1 MALTCCDKEVSFF
14 KKKKKKKNLA
24 DATADKLHNV
34 CASKHDSGG
43 RGGLK
48 WWGEGEDSAGNSCRL
63 HFLSMSLAVP
73 ISA

>member
-1 MALTCCDKEVSFF
+1 MALTHCDKKVSFF
-14 KKKKKKKNLA
+14 LKKNFT

-48 WWGEGEDSAGNSCRL
+48 WRGERGGGFSGKL
-63 HFLSMSLAVP
+63 L
-73 ISA
+73 